1 MKQIVKRMLL
11 KLTSAK
17 LWITIWAMV
26 IVTYMVFTKQIQDNQ
41 TLVII
46 LSSVPLAYC
55 GLNVL
60 QKNIEQKG
68 RCVENE

>member
-68 RCVENE
+68 RCGENE